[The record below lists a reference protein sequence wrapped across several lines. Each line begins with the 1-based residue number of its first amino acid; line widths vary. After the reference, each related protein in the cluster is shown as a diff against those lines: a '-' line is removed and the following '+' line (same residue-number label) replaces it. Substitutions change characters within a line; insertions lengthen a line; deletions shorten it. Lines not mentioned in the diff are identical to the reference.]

1 MAEKKKLLPLYLT
14 NFLGVFD
21 DNLLKSLI
29 SFISI
34 YWVAQGQESL
44 VIMMA
49 TAFMVLPFILLSPYA
64 GFISKTLIKQK
75 VVVILK
81 TAEIFIMLMAVVGFW
96 LESIY
101 IVLSAMFLMGL
112 QSTFFSPAKFALVR
126 DIGGEEKSSI
136 GTGTIEMTT
145 FIGVLIGTFV
155 AGLLSD
161 IQSHRIVWIAAMFLL
176 ITLSGLTAALNIK
189 AIEPKP
195 LTVRIKPLNFLFF
208 IRRKYNWANKT
219 VPGLNLV
226 VLGLSLFWM
235 IASLIQMNLLIHC
248 PLTLGF
254 TNTQTGIIMAL
265 VAVSIGLGSYLSGVV
280 AKNRVETG
288 LIPLGGVGFVISLT
302 AIYIF
307 NPGGVWF
314 AVMIMIA
321 AFTGGFMKTP
331 LNAWMQVKVKGRK
344 LADAI
349 AYNNMI
355 NFIFILLSALI
366 FGLAENL
373 YNSLFVFLIT
383 VVLALFMIV
392 VLSVNLK
399 GINESMRRV
408 LKIKNYEDKS

>member
-1 MAEKKKLLPLYLT
+1 MKKNKNKLFPLYLT

-34 YWVAQGQESL
+34 YWVAQGYESL

-49 TAFMVLPFILLSPYA
+49 TAFMVVPFILLSPYA
-64 GFISKTLIKQK
+64 GFISKTLLKQK
-75 VVVILK
+75 VVVLLK
-81 TAEIFIMLMAVVGFW
+81 SCEIFIMLIAIVGFW
-96 LESIY
+96 LESIV

-126 DIGGEEKSSI
+126 DIGGEAKSSI

-145 FIGVLIGTFV
+145 FIGVLIGTFI
-155 AGLLSD
+155 AGILSD
-161 IQSHRIVWIAAMFLL
+161 IGTNRIIWIGGMFLL
-176 ITLSGLTAALNIK
+176 VTISGLISALKIK

-195 LTVRIKPLNFLFF
+195 LTVRIKPLNFINF
-208 IRRKYNWANKT
+208 IRRKYNWSKKS

-254 TNTQTGIIMAL
+254 SNTQTGIIMAL
-265 VAVSIGLGSYLSGVV
+265 VAVSIGAGSYFSGLI
-280 AKNRVETG
+280 AGNKVEVG
-288 LIPLGGVGFVISLT
+288 LIPLGGAGFLISIF
-302 AIYIF
+302 AIF
-307 NPGGVWF
+307 FLNPQGVWF
-314 AVMIMIA
+314 AISIMLA
-321 AFTGGFMKTP
+321 AFTGGLMKTP

-344 LADAI
+344 LADGI

-366 FGLAENL
+366 FGMAETL
-373 YNSLFVFLIT
+373 YSSLFVFLI
-383 VVLALFMIV
+383 VGIIALFMV
-392 VLSVNLK
+392 VLLT
-399 GINESMRRV
+399 
-408 LKIKNYEDKS
+408 LKIKGMSQSIKSILKVFNR